1 MGREWVSRRT
11 ALAAVAGLSTVGGCL
26 DNRHCETVVDDTE
39 TVERNGFQIYNAEA
53 EPGQRLYIRLQRLE
67 GPPARLSVF
76 DPSETPLIE
85 RHGVDRLERTIDIT
99 DAGQYSVLT
108 ENDSST
114 DTAQWLTTVTVY
126 QGWCSDVF

>member
-1 MGREWVSRRT
+1 
-11 ALAAVAGLSTVGGCL
+11 
-26 DNRHCETVVDDTE
+26 
-39 TVERNGFQIYNAEA
+39 
-53 EPGQRLYIRLQRLE
+53 
-67 GPPARLSVF
+67 VF

-126 QGWCSDVF
+126 RGWCSDVF